1 VQEGSDGGEGNVG
14 GVGVDD
20 GGGSGGGGDGDGGAG
35 GVKAGDMGGVPSID
49 PSELTRVLSS
59 AVLGGR
65 VCLGRKRA
73 AVLAT
78 AWPTCGALAAA
89 SAAEL
94 TAQCPP
100 GFPLTLL
107 QHVVGALRPLVRGY
121 TGAEPMV
128 VDNPAGGGDGEG
140 GDGTTG
146 GEGGAGTTSG
156 NDGDGVAAR
165 LCPSCGHAPSADG
178 WCTYCCERVWRAP
191 RHAVPAAAPAHAS
204 GGTAAP
210 PHTADDGGSSNEDC
224 SDDDSDVDSDDEDSD
239 EEHPGTD
246 EDCDSGGEADE
257 DVPAA
262 GAKRRTRT

>member
-1 VQEGSDGGEGNVG
+1 MQEGSDGGEGNVG

-128 VDNPAGGGDGEG
+128 VDNPAAVDEGTLETHANLATVHRLVRPACEKDSVLMKRAGGRWGQG
-140 GDGTTG
+140 
-146 GEGGAGTTSG
+146 
-156 NDGDGVAAR
+156 
-165 LCPSCGHAPSADG
+165 SA
-178 WCTYCCERVWRAP
+178 
-191 RHAVPAAAPAHAS
+191 
-204 GGTAAP
+204 
-210 PHTADDGGSSNEDC
+210 SS
-224 SDDDSDVDSDDEDSD
+224 
-239 EEHPGTD
+239 
-246 EDCDSGGEADE
+246 
-257 DVPAA
+257 
-262 GAKRRTRT
+262 